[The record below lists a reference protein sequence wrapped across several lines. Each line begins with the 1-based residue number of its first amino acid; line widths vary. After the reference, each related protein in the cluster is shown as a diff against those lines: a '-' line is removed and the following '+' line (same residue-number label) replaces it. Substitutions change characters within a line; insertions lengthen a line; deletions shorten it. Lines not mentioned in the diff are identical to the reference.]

1 MGLYL
6 VIKSITFFK
15 INYFF
20 EFRDYQSR
28 WIPISIKHML
38 NIALFEVFL
47 NLGALQFFKYH
58 IKQGIFK
65 VKNLRIFSRFIVA
78 TEIEVQPPRA
88 YKKLIQFPIGEETSL
103 CAS

>member
-20 EFRDYQSR
+20 EFRDYQSM

-38 NIALFEVFL
+38 NIALFEVF
-47 NLGALQFFKYH
+47 
-58 IKQGIFK
+58 
-65 VKNLRIFSRFIVA
+65 
-78 TEIEVQPPRA
+78 
-88 YKKLIQFPIGEETSL
+88 
-103 CAS
+103 